1 MVPPRSSS
9 VTLPIELQFA
19 VIDSLRSNKRAL
31 RICALVCSYW
41 RLKSHSHAFWT
52 VVLTWR
58 SVLPLHN
65 LIQNE
70 FSAAAIISSVKA
82 VHVRG
87 SPVAFRYWDLDK
99 ISALSDVLA
108 SFSSAGNIDTL
119 RLQLLTR
126 AAVPFGVPAL
136 DHFRL
141 STITRLELL
150 ETHFDS
156 EAELVAFLGNFRGL
170 RHLVLQSV
178 RCINRSASFSRT
190 IPPGSYALSLQVGNK
205 MIRAC
210 WDSDTAEDAVLP
222 SDLVNLVEL
231 VNLGWQH
238 IPNLL
243 QTLGASLHHLQL
255 DSQSYDAILLAHRHQ
270 LVWTHTTG
278 LKQLTLGTARR
289 LPPLLSWV
297 PDILAEIPMTEPPTL
312 NILKIAFPTS
322 RQLHENRPFLL
333 HIAEVLSR
341 PQFRL
346 LQVIQ
351 FVVPVRVDREL
362 ENRIEWTIREALA
375 TWSEKGVLVFD
386 FARRGQFPGCGSA
399 HPGKDAA
406 DFTPDTGESPVVHQS
421 LTPDQLRQEAEAAG
435 EATVDTPTTTTQQR
449 STGTS
454 SLMMR

>member
-19 VIDSLRSNKRAL
+19 VIDTLRSNKRAL

-41 RLKSHSHAFWT
+41 RLRSHSHAFWT

-119 RLQLLTR
+119 RLRLLTR
-126 AAVPFGVPAL
+126 ATVPFGAPAI
-136 DHFRL
+136 DHFRS

-150 ETHFDS
+150 ETHFHS

-170 RHLVLQSV
+170 RHLVLQSM
-178 RCINRSASFSRT
+178 RCINPSASISRT
-190 IPPGSYALSLQVGNK
+190 IPPGSYALILQSDHNFILHK
-205 MIRAC
+205 CLC
-210 WDSDTAEDAVLP
+210 WDSDTAEDEVLP
-222 SDLVNLVEL
+222 SDLANLVEL
-231 VNLGWQH
+231 VNLGRQH
-238 IPNLL
+238 IPQLL
-243 QTLGASLHHLQL
+243 QTLEASLHHLQL
-255 DSQSYDAILLAHRHQ
+255 DSQSYYDVLRAHLHQ
-270 LVWTHTTG
+270 LVLRHTTG

-346 LQVIQ
+346 LQVIHW
-351 FVVPVRVDREL
+351 FVVPDRVDREL

-386 FARRGQFPGCGSA
+386 FARRG
-399 HPGKDAA
+399 
-406 DFTPDTGESPVVHQS
+406 
-421 LTPDQLRQEAEAAG
+421 
-435 EATVDTPTTTTQQR
+435 
-449 STGTS
+449 
-454 SLMMR
+454 